1 MGKPT
6 FDLLLSE
13 VMASFRDGVGLDD
26 GGFVKVLSPEH
37 IGV

>member
-6 FDLLLSE
+6 FDLLYCEFTISLRE
-13 VMASFRDGVGLDD
+13 GVGLHYR
-26 GGFVKVLSPEH
+26 GFWKVLSPEH